1 MKVTIF
7 VTNHLSPVT
16 YRKMSKILIVDDHPL
31 IAKSLSD
38 IISDS
43 GVGELVAVAVNAKQ
57 CLDFVATKHFDLVL
71 LDINLPDGNGLDICK
86 SIKEKYPQIK
96 VLAITSYNEYSI
108 IRKMLENGASGYI
121 LKNSM
126 PEEVVEGI
134 ETVLKGETFLCH
146 EVDLLMKKKVNQ
158 QIFLTPRE
166 TELLK
171 LICDGYTNPEIAE
184 KLFLGVET
192 INSYRKNLL
201 FKLNARNTAVL
212 VKIAMEQKLI

>member
-1 MKVTIF
+1 
-7 VTNHLSPVT
+7 
-16 YRKMSKILIVDDHPL
+16 MSKILVVDDHPL
-31 IAKSLSD
+31 IAKSLAS
-38 IISDS
+38 IIAES
-43 GVGELVAVAVNAKQ
+43 GVGELVAIASSAKE
-57 CLDFVATKHFDLVL
+57 CLTLVATKDIDLVL

-86 SIKEKYPQIK
+86 LITEKHPEVK
-96 VLAITSYNEYSI
+96 VLAITTFDEYTI
-108 IRKMLENGASGYI
+108 IRKMLDNGASGYI
-121 LKNSM
+121 LKNCM
-126 PEEVVEGI
+126 PQEVVEGI
-134 ETVLKGETFLCH
+134 EAVLNGETFLCH
-146 EVDLLMKKKVNQ
+146 EVDLLMNKKSDQ

-212 VKIAMEQKLI
+212 VKIAFEQKLI

>member
-1 MKVTIF
+1 MT
-7 VTNHLSPVT
+7 
-16 YRKMSKILIVDDHPL
+16 RILIVDDHPL
-31 IAKSLSD
+31 IIQSLSS
-38 IISDS
+38 IITDS
-43 GVGELVAVAVNAKQ
+43 KIGEVTASASSAKQ
-57 CLDFVATKHFDLVL
+57 CMDLLSSKTFDLVL

-86 SIKEKYPQIK
+86 LITEKYPQIK
-96 VLAITSYNEYSI
+96 ILAITSFNEYTI
-108 IRKMLENGASGYI
+108 IRKMMENGASGYI

-146 EVDLLMKKKVNQ
+146 EVDLLMKKKPDQ

-166 TELLK
+166 SDLLK
-171 LICDGYTNPEIAE
+171 LICDGFTNPEIAE

-212 VKIAMEQKLI
+212 VKIAIEQKLI

>member
-1 MKVTIF
+1 
-7 VTNHLSPVT
+7 
-16 YRKMSKILIVDDHPL
+16 MSRILIVDDHPL
-31 IAKSLSD
+31 IVKSLSS
-38 IISDS
+38 IINDS
-43 GVGELVAVAVNAKQ
+43 KVGEVVAIATTAKQ
-57 CLDFVATKHFDLVL
+57 CLDLIATKHFDLVL

-86 SIKEKYPQIK
+86 SITEKYPQIK
-96 VLAITSYNEYSI
+96 ILAITSFNEFTI
-108 IRKMLENGASGYI
+108 IRKMMDNGASGYI

-126 PEEVVEGI
+126 PDEVVEGI
-134 ETVLKGETFLCH
+134 ETVLRGETFLCH
-146 EVDLLMKKKVNQ
+146 EVDLLMKKKYDQ

-171 LICDGYTNPEIAE
+171 LICDGFTNPEIAD

-192 INSYRKNLL
+192 VNSYRKNLL

>member
-1 MKVTIF
+1 
-7 VTNHLSPVT
+7 
-16 YRKMSKILIVDDHPL
+16 MSRILIVDDHPL
-31 IAKSLSD
+31 IAQSLSS

-43 GVGELVAVAVNAKQ
+43 KVGEVVSIAGTSKQ
-57 CLDFVATKHFDLVL
+57 CLEMVATKHIDLIL
-71 LDINLPDGNGLDICK
+71 LDINLPDGSGLEICK
-86 SIKEKYPQIK
+86 TIKNKYPHIK
-96 VLAITSYNEYSI
+96 ILALSSFEEYTI

-126 PEEVVEGI
+126 PEEVIEGI
-134 ETVLKGETFLCH
+134 DTVLKGETFLCH
-146 EVDLLMKKKVNQ
+146 EVDLILKKKPEQ

-171 LICDGYTNPEIAE
+171 FICEGHTNPEIAE

-201 FKLNARNTAVL
+201 YKLNARNTAVL

>member
-1 MKVTIF
+1 
-7 VTNHLSPVT
+7 
-16 YRKMSKILIVDDHPL
+16 MSKILIVDDHPL
-31 IAKSLSD
+31 ILQSLTS
-38 IISDS
+38 IINDS
-43 GVGELVAVAVNAKQ
+43 RVGEVVATATTAKQ
-57 CLDFVATKHFDLVL
+57 CADLVATKHFDIVL

-86 SIKEKYPQIK
+86 EIKTKYPQIK
-96 VLAITSYNEYSI
+96 ILAITSFNEFTI
-108 IRKMLENGASGYI
+108 IRKMIENGASGYI

-146 EVDLLMKKKVNQ
+146 EVDILMKKKIDQ

-192 INSYRKNLL
+192 VNSYRKNLL

-212 VKIAMEQKLI
+212 VKIAIEQKLI

>member
-1 MKVTIF
+1 MSHI
-7 VTNHLSPVT
+7 TN
-16 YRKMSKILIVDDHPL
+16 RKMSKILIVDDHPL
-31 IAKSLSD
+31 IAQSLAS
-38 IISDS
+38 IINDS
-43 GVGELVAVAVNAKQ
+43 KIGEVAGFASTAKQ
-57 CLDFVATKHFDLVL
+57 CLDLVASKDFDLVL

-86 SIKEKYPQIK
+86 SITEKYPQTK
-96 VLAITSYNEYSI
+96 VLAITTFSEYTI
-108 IRKMLENGASGYI
+108 IRKMLENGAAGYI

-126 PEEVVEGI
+126 PEEVIEGI
-134 ETVLKGETFLCH
+134 ETILGGETFLCH
-146 EVDLLMKKKVNQ
+146 EVDLLMKKKTDQ
-158 QIFLTPRE
+158 QIYLTPRE

>member
-1 MKVTIF
+1 M
-7 VTNHLSPVT
+7 N
-16 YRKMSKILIVDDHPL
+16 RILIVDDHPL
-31 IAKSLSD
+31 IAQSLSS
-38 IISDS
+38 IINDS
-43 GVGELVAVAVNAKQ
+43 KVGEVVGIASSSKQCLELVAIKQ
-57 CLDFVATKHFDLVL
+57 FDLIL
-71 LDINLPDGNGLDICK
+71 LDINLPDGSGLEICK
-86 SIKEKYPQIK
+86 TIKNKYPHIK
-96 VLAITSYNEYSI
+96 ILALSSFEEYTI

-126 PEEVVEGI
+126 PEEVIEGI

-146 EVDLLMKKKVNQ
+146 EVDLILKKKPEQ

-171 LICDGYTNPEIAE
+171 LICEGHTNPEIAD

-212 VKIAMEQKLI
+212 VKIAIEQKLI

>member
-1 MKVTIF
+1 
-7 VTNHLSPVT
+7 
-16 YRKMSKILIVDDHPL
+16 MSKILVVDDHPL
-31 IAKSLSD
+31 IAKSLAS
-38 IISDS
+38 IITES
-43 GVGELVAVAVNAKQ
+43 GVGELVAIASSAKE
-57 CLDFVATKHFDLVL
+57 CLTLVATKDIDLVL

-86 SIKEKYPQIK
+86 LITEKHPEVK
-96 VLAITSYNEYSI
+96 VLAITTFDEYTI

-121 LKNSM
+121 LKNCM
-126 PEEVVEGI
+126 PQEVVEGI
-134 ETVLKGETFLCH
+134 ETVLNGETFLCH
-146 EVDLLMKKKVNQ
+146 EVDLLMKKKTDQ

-212 VKIAMEQKLI
+212 VKIALEQKLI